1 MFEEEGIKSTS
12 KACVQDRQVI
22 NYSVIDRRNCHAI
35 FDSLFTF
42 MGSLGHPQ
50 MKKLC
55 LSSEAIFQMAFQPDS
70 LE

>member
-35 FDSLFTF
+35 FDTLCTF
-42 MGSLGHPQ
+42 MGSLGHPSNDKTLLQ
-50 MKKLC
+50 
-55 LSSEAIFQMAFQPDS
+55 F
-70 LE
+70 